1 MGRGRTGI
9 MKLLLETW
17 RRLLEGD
24 VIQFPQK
31 PKISEANIQFVIMIE
46 DQIAV
51 RLEDLYGDAH
61 SVPIEKIH
69 QLEQLTNSLEDLLKK

>member
-31 PKISEANIQFVIMIE
+31 PKISEANTDVS
-46 DQIAV
+46 A
-51 RLEDLYGDAH
+51 
-61 SVPIEKIH
+61 KI
-69 QLEQLTNSLEDLLKK
+69 NVV